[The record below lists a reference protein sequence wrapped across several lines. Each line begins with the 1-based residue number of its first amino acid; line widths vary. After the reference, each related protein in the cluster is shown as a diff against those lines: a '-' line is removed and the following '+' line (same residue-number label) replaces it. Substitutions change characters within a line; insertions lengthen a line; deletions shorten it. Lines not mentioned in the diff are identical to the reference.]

1 MIVECKCQK
10 YKFDIPNLEI
20 PEEGR
25 MVRCGFCDEELL
37 YLNNKPQKDLNQSE
51 EILIP
56 KEKKKIV
63 IKKKNYTTLLSFIF
77 FIIILFISIYSNKE
91 LVLQKF
97 PIFFG
102 FFEASDILKEI
113 ISQNFN
119 WLMETIKN

>member
-25 MVRCGFCDEELL
+25 MVRCGFCDEEWL
-37 YLNNKPQKDLNQSE
+37 YRNTEPLKDLNPSE

-63 IKKKNYTTLLSFIF
+63 VKKKKLYNTSKLYIFYYYFIYKH
-77 FIIILFISIYSNKE
+77 LF
-91 LVLQKF
+91 Q
-97 PIFFG
+97 
-102 FFEASDILKEI
+102 
-113 ISQNFN
+113 
-119 WLMETIKN
+119 

>member
-25 MVRCGFCDEELL
+25 MVRCGFCDEEWL
-37 YLNNKPQKDLNQSE
+37 YQNMEPLKDLNPSE

-56 KEKKKIV
+56 KEKKKNSV
-63 IKKKNYTTLLSFIF
+63 KKKNYTTLLSFIF
-77 FIIILFISIYSNKE
+77 FIIILLISIYSNKE

-97 PIFFG
+97 PFFFG

-113 ISQNFN
+113 ISQNIN

>member
-25 MVRCGFCDEELL
+25 MVRCGFCDEEWL
-37 YLNNKPQKDLNQSE
+37 YRNTEPLKDLNPSE

-56 KEKKKIV
+56 KENKKIV
-63 IKKKNYTTLLSFIF
+63 IKKKNYTTLLRFIF

-119 WLMETIKN
+119 WLIETIKN

>member
-25 MVRCGFCDEELL
+25 MVRCGFCDDEWL
-37 YLNNKPQKDLNQSE
+37 YRNTEPLKDLNPSE

-63 IKKKNYTTLLSFIF
+63 VKNKNYTTLLSFIF

-113 ISQNFN
+113 ISQNIN

>member
-25 MVRCGFCDEELL
+25 MVRCGFCDEEWL
-37 YLNNKPQKDLNQSE
+37 YRNTEPLKDLNPSE

-63 IKKKNYTTLLSFIF
+63 VKTINYTTLLSFIF

-119 WLMETIKN
+119 WLIETIKN

>member
-25 MVRCGFCDEELL
+25 MVRCGFCDEEWL
-37 YLNNKPQKDLNQSE
+37 YRNTEPLKDLNPSE

-63 IKKKNYTTLLSFIF
+63 VKNKNYTTLLSFIF